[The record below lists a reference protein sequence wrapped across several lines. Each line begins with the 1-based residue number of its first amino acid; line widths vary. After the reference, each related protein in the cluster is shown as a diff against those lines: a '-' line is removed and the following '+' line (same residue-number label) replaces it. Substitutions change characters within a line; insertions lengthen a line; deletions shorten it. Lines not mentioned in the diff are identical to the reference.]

1 MRDWQDISEW
11 SDETSV
17 WNAQFRRS
25 ALDLEYYC
33 LVPSFCNYNQQAIT
47 KRTTLKIIVIYIY
60 HHNILV
66 QIFKHLKNKIKGT
79 TCVDELKRFYKQ
91 IIQFVIVTYFHK
103 YLHFRISLLC
113 NLN

>member
-47 KRTTLKIIVIYIY
+47 KRTTLKIIVIYISSQY
-60 HHNILV
+60 FGSNI
-66 QIFKHLKNKIKGT
+66 QTLKKLNKRDNMCG
-79 TCVDELKRFYKQ
+79 
-91 IIQFVIVTYFHK
+91 
-103 YLHFRISLLC
+103 
-113 NLN
+113 

>member
-17 WNAQFRRS
+17 WNAQFQRS

-79 TCVDELKRFYKQ
+79 TCVDELNK
-91 IIQFVIVTYFHK
+91 I
-103 YLHFRISLLC
+103 L
-113 NLN
+113 